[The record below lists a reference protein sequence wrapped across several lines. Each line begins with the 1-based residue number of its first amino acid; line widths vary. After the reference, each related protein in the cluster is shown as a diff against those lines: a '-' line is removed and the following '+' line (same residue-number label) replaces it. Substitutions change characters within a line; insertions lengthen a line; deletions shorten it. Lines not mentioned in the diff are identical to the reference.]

1 MGIIGAEYERGPFC
15 KIHRIEDVAE
25 IMRSHSRVGW
35 HGLTKGFPIRYFPGI
50 VACFMS
56 AALLAADP
64 PAVTLRAGAAT
75 SNITPALGSAII
87 GGFLPFP
94 ATNVHDEL
102 HARCLVLDDGKTK
115 LALVIVDLLGIQSN
129 VSQAARKLIDQEA
142 GIPSTNVL
150 ISAIHNHSAAS
161 ALGDKHFDYPQKID
175 EYQTFVARRIADGV
189 KCAVNR
195 LRPAQLGFTTAQ
207 APEHVFNRRWF
218 LKPGTMPPNPF
229 GGIDQVKMN
238 PPAGSPDLVKPAGP
252 TDPTVS
258 ILAVREPNGRPIAV
272 YSCYSLHYVG
282 GVGHGD
288 ISADYYGMYCQRL
301 EHLLQGDEQDP
312 PLVVMMAN
320 GTSGDVNNIDF
331 LHPRAA
337 KKPYE
342 QMRFVADDLA
352 AKVQAALAN
361 VKYSDRLTLAAGYRE
376 LVIATRR
383 PTAEQLAWA
392 KQTLAKG
399 GKPDIPYVYAQRF
412 EALASGATSVPAPLQ
427 VLRIGEVCIGSLP
440 NEIFCEIGLE
450 FRKRSPVQPAFLVS
464 LAHGYFDYL
473 PTPKQHELGGY
484 ETWLATNRLEPNAS
498 EKMLKALLEI
508 TAELRPSAAN

>member
-1 MGIIGAEYERGPFC
+1 M
-15 KIHRIEDVAE
+15 
-25 IMRSHSRVGW
+25 
-35 HGLTKGFPIRYFPGI
+35 IRASAI
-50 VACFMS
+50 VACFLS
-56 AALLAADP
+56 TTLLAVDP
-64 PAVTLRAGAAT
+64 PPSAFRAGAAT

-87 GGFLPFP
+87 GGFLPFQ

-115 LALVIVDLLGIQSN
+115 LALVVVDLLGIHYN
-129 VSQAARKLIDQEA
+129 VSHEARKFIKQEA

-161 ALGDKHFDYPQKID
+161 ALGGKHFEFPQKID
-175 EYQTFVARRIADGV
+175 DYQIFVARRIADGV

-229 GGIDQVKMN
+229 GGLDQVKMN
-238 PPAGSPDLVKPAGP
+238 PAAGSPDLVKPAGP

-258 ILAVREPNGRPIAV
+258 ILAVREPDGRPIAV

-282 GVGHGD
+282 GVGQGD

-301 EHLLQGDEQDP
+301 ERLLQGDQQDP
-312 PLVVMMAN
+312 PIVVLMAN
-320 GTSGDVNNIDF
+320 GTSGDVNNINF
-331 LHPRAA
+331 LQPRPP
-337 KKPYE
+337 KEPYE

-352 AKVQAALAN
+352 AKVQAALAK
-361 VKYSDRLTLAAGYRE
+361 VKYSDRLTLAARYRE
-376 LVIATRR
+376 PVIATRR
-383 PTAEQLAWA
+383 PSAEQMAWA
-392 KQTLAKG
+392 KQMLAKP
-399 GKPDIPYVYAQRF
+399 GKPDISYVYAQRF
-412 EALASGATSVPAPLQ
+412 EALARGAASVPTPLQ

-440 NEIFCEIGLE
+440 NEVFCEIGLE
-450 FRKRSPVQPAFLVS
+450 FRQRSPVQPAFLVS

-484 ETWLATNRLEPNAS
+484 ETWLATNRLEPKAS
-498 EKMLKALLEI
+498 EKRLDALLGMA
-508 TAELRPSAAN
+508 AELRPTAAE